1 MYIGLRQISTVSFG
15 GEAAFRRKNWA
26 TAVLDGGR
34 RRVRSGG
41 AGEVVRR
48 ATTATGVGR
57 YLRAA
62 TVLPVDRWRT
72 WYPGGHTPPPPQ
84 FLPLPLFC
92 CKDSGSSCNRPG
104 GLTRRLGFPRIAA
117 PCRPQ
122 IQRDGRSGHP
132 RARGWGRPRSCTRS
146 LGHQCLLPNTLLFG
160 FLFSSLKVPKEWYH
174 YQPQFLL
181 SVFSLVFLF
190 F

>member
-1 MYIGLRQISTVSFG
+1 MREYVCMYVGLRRG
-15 GEAAFRRKNWA
+15 KWAAFRPKNWA

-34 RRVRSGG
+34 RRVRSG
-41 AGEVVRR
+41 ADELVRR

-72 WYPGGHTPPPPQ
+72 WYPGATHNTPPPSVP
-84 FLPLPLFC
+84 FTLFC

-117 PCRPQ
+117 PGRPQ

-132 RARGWGRPRSCTRS
+132 RARVGATTVLYPESWTSIPVAECT
-146 LGHQCLLPNTLLFG
+146 
-160 FLFSSLKVPKEWYH
+160 VVWIY
-174 YQPQFLL
+174 
-181 SVFSLVFLF
+181 F
-190 F
+190 FFTKST

>member
-1 MYIGLRQISTVSFG
+1 MREYVCMYVGLRRISTVSFG

-72 WYPGGHTPPPPQ
+72 WYPGGHTQHPPPPP
-84 FLPLPLFC
+84 FLPLPLVLLQGLRKLLQPAWRINATTWVSEDC
-92 CKDSGSSCNRPG
+92 RP
-104 GLTRRLGFPRIAA
+104 LPAPDPTRRSERA
-117 PCRPQ
+117 PA
-122 IQRDGRSGHP
+122 
-132 RARGWGRPRSCTRS
+132 RARVGTTTVLYPESRTSMPVAECTVVWIS
-146 LGHQCLLPNTLLFG
+146 
-160 FLFSSLKVPKEWYH
+160 
-174 YQPQFLL
+174 
-181 SVFSLVFLF
+181 F
-190 F
+190 FFTKST